1 MNIIS
6 LDNVSFS
13 FKTKPIFDHF
23 DLRVAP
29 GEKVQIKGKSGT
41 GKTTLFKLI
50 LGFVRPDKGMVLFNG
65 EALDARSVWQARGSM
80 AYVSQDMSI
89 GEGRVKDFLADLLS
103 YEANRKLNVSREQII
118 ALFSEFSLSE
128 DLYESSISN
137 LSGGE
142 KQRIAIIASILIDRP
157 VYLLDEITS
166 ALDEALKKKIARYF
180 MELKEKTILIISHD
194 QVWEEYDL
202 KVVDLDSVNNK

>member
-50 LGFVRPDKGMVLFNG
+50 LGFVRPDKGKVLFNG
-65 EALDARSVWQARGSM
+65 EALGAKSVWQARRSM

-166 ALDEALKKKIARYF
+166 ALDEALKKKIVRYF

>member
-1 MNIIS
+1 MDNI
-6 LDNVSFS
+6 SFS
-13 FKTKPIFDHF
+13 YNTKPIFDHF
-23 DLRVAP
+23 DLKIVP
-29 GEKVQIKGKSGT
+29 GEKVQIKGKSGA

-50 LGFVRPDKGMVLFNG
+50 LGFLRPDGGEILFD
-65 EALDARSVWQARGSM
+65 EEVLDAKTVWQARRSM

-89 GEGRVKDFLADLLS
+89 GEGNVKDFLADLLS
-103 YEANRKLNVSREQII
+103 YEANRKLNVNREQII
-118 ALFSEFSLSE
+118 SLFREFSLSE
-128 DLYESSISN
+128 DLYESNISD

-166 ALDEALKKKIARYF
+166 ALDDALKKKIARYF

-194 QVWEEYDL
+194 EVWKEYDL
-202 KVVDLDSVNNK
+202 KVVDLDAIKE